1 MATNQTN
8 VVITRSPKSMGVG
21 LVLTFLFGS
30 VGLSYSSIIGGVIM
44 LLIEIPVAIFTFG
57 IGLIFTHLIC
67 LIWSAIAVSIYN
79 KKLMSGQI

>member
-1 MATNQTN
+1 
-8 VVITRSPKSMGVG
+8 
-21 LVLTFLFGS
+21 
-30 VGLSYSSIIGGVIM
+30 M